1 MILHYPANTAVQ
13 TNKNYFD
20 TFGRRVK
27 GTVIAPKETSLKE
40 VPEGV
45 TLVKWEVQEGKAIP
59 AHQDMV
65 VMMMTRDLEL
75 QHSH

>member
-1 MILHYPANTAVQ
+1 MCYPANTQVQ
-13 TNKNYFD
+13 TNKKYFD

-27 GTVIAPKETSLKE
+27 GTVIAPEGTPLKE
-40 VPEGV
+40 APKGV
-45 TLVKWEVQEGKAIP
+45 TLVKWEVQEGKSIP
-59 AHQDMV
+59 AHQDTI